1 MEMESVYIMYYG
13 LVCSWGLL
21 HLAISRKEKAGRNLS
36 ELFELHYDARTRI
49 SHDQSKQLVI
59 YSCAI
64 YPLDAS
70 WLD

>member
-36 ELFELHYDARTRI
+36 ELFELHYDA
-49 SHDQSKQLVI
+49 
-59 YSCAI
+59 
-64 YPLDAS
+64 
-70 WLD
+70 